1 MHTMKYSCMLAGVL
15 AAAGMAMPVDAQ
27 TVSAAL
33 DGAISI
39 KSQEAVVDVPLVAV
53 TSAVPWVKSPVV
65 IDGDLSEWK
74 KGGAAPNVVMAG
86 EKHASW
92 FKGAY
97 GGPQDLSASVWLY
110 FAKRFEQV

>member
-53 TSAVPWVKSPVV
+53 TSAVPWAKGPVV
-65 IDGDLSEWK
+65 IDGVCE
-74 KGGAAPNVVMAG
+74 VQRAG
-86 EKHASW
+86 WTSA
-92 FKGAY
+92 
-97 GGPQDLSASVWLY
+97 GPRHDVACHR
-110 FAKRFEQV
+110 FALEGREGVR